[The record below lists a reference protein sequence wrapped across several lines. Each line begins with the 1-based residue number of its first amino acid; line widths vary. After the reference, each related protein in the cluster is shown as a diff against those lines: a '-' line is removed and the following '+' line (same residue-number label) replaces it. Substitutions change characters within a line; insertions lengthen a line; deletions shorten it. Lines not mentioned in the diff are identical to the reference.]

1 MSSCVHIDNENK
13 DIFILGEGPTQGLD
27 DTTLTAEAKHSINFT
42 QSRKKIVLR
51 LNYNGSN
58 SFLFV
63 NAIKIYQ
70 FKEKDSEIKDCTLC
84 LGNVSKVL
92 HLIIWKKI
100 KIRRKDKL
108 FFC

>member
-70 FKEKDSEIKDCTLC
+70 VMC